1 MSETT
6 SGTYLRDDPRISLR
20 SCGLPGA
27 QMLDQLPRIERQFAH
42 AANADGQIAHCPSI
56 GQRHDRDRHGLRHAA
71 RGGFRHDAD
80 ADLAF
85 DQPAYGVEA
94 AQLHA
99 QPQRPA
105 DAHGFGGEKAL
116 DGAGAIEADEIVLE
130 HVLETDLDALRQR
143 MILRDHQ
150 HETVA
155 AERIGF
161 ERPGIDRA
169 GDDAE
174 IGYSLRDEANDLVA
188 QALFEIDTDARMFG
202 EE

>member
-1 MSETT
+1 
-6 SGTYLRDDPRISLR
+6 
-20 SCGLPGA
+20 
-27 QMLDQLPRIERQFAH
+27 MLDQLARVERQFAH
-42 AANADGQIAHCPSI
+42 AANADRQVAHRPRVS
-56 GQRHDRDRHGLRHAA
+56 QRHDRNRHGLRHAA

-85 DQPAYGVEA
+85 DEATYGVEA

-105 DAHGFGGEKAL
+105 DADSFGGQEAL

-130 HVLETDLDALRQR
+130 HVFEADLGALRQR
-143 MILRDHQ
+143 MILRHHQ

-188 QALFEIDTDARMFG
+188 QALFEIDTDARMRG
-202 EE
+202 EERAQRFGQEL